1 MGRVAVEGH
10 NRRTHAEPVGGGS
23 DLPEDLLVTQ
33 VHTVENADRGRDGGI
48 VGQSITAVV
57 QEFHGASGSG
67 DLEKRYRGITTVGFP
82 PWGCDSYTARSTPS
96 SPSTVHGPTPETPN
110 CSSGRTRPWPT
121 STAVSSST
129 MADSRC

>member
-67 DLEKRYRGITTVGFP
+67 DLKKRYRGITTVGFP
-82 PWGCDSYTARSTPS
+82 PWGCDSYTARSAPS
-96 SPSTVHGPTPETPN
+96 SPSTAHGPPPETCN
-110 CSSGRTRPWPT
+110 CSSGRTRP
-121 STAVSSST
+121 
-129 MADSRC
+129 